1 VKLYFFKEKPM
12 KTGFKLFSLFTLL
25 AIFSMAIATPV
36 LAFDGRTGDDIV
48 IESDEVINDDLYV
61 TAENFTL
68 DGTIKGDLF
77 VMGNSITI
85 NGTVEGDLFAGGE
98 TIVINGTVNGDT
110 SIGGAALQLGETA
123 VLGEDLLAGGASLET
138 KDGSTTG
145 GDLLVGSGQTLLAGD
160 VAGDVF
166 AGTGA
171 LELRGEFGGDVTAEV
186 GDSTEDQPA
195 PSMYM
200 PNVKISL
207 PSVRPGFT
215 VSKDAVIKGDLVYTQ
230 SSDVTI
236 PSNVVA
242 GKITRNEPTTDIEYT
257 YVAPTAAEVA
267 MDWTFDLFR
276 TIATI
281 ILLGLLLGWL
291 APKFVNLLGEKIKD
305 TPIASVGWGV
315 VAWAAFFFTL
325 LLIVVVMVI
334 GALFFGV
341 LTLGGVSFW
350 IVLVGLLSIFALCTG
365 FGLVIFFLAQ
375 IVVAWLGG
383 KMILTRLNP
392 KLAESKIWPLVLG
405 AVLVALVTS
414 VPLVGP
420 VFSILIV
427 LAGLGAFWIW
437 GQEARQSRQIAVV

>member
-1 VKLYFFKEKPM
+1 VKLYFFKENPMKPM
-12 KTGFKLFSLFTLL
+12 FKFFSLFTLL
-25 AIFSMAIATPV
+25 AILSMAIATPA
-36 LAFDGRTGDDIV
+36 LAFDGRTGGDIV
-48 IESDEVINDDLYV
+48 IKADEVINDDLYV

-68 DGTIKGDLF
+68 DGTVKGDLF
-77 VMGNSITI
+77 VMGNTITI

-110 SIGGAALQLGETA
+110 RIGGAALQIGETA

-186 GDSTEDQPA
+186 GDAVEGQSA
-195 PSMYM
+195 PSIYM
-200 PNVKISL
+200 RDIEISL
-207 PSVRPGFT
+207 PSVKSGLT
-215 VSKDAVIKGDLVYTQ
+215 VSEDAVIKGDLVYTQ
-230 SSDVTI
+230 SSDLNI
-236 PSNVVA
+236 PSGVVA
-242 GKITRNEPTTDIEYT
+242 GKITRNEPAVDGEYT
-257 YVAPTAAEVA
+257 YVAPTAAELA

-291 APKFVNLLGEKIKD
+291 APKFVNLLGEKIQG

-315 VAWAAFFFTL
+315 VACAAVFFTL
-325 LLIVVVMVI
+325 LLILVTMII

-341 LTLGGVSFW
+341 LTLGWVSFW
-350 IVLVGLLSIFALCTG
+350 IILVGALSIFALGIG
-365 FGLVIFFLAQ
+365 FCLVIFFLAQ

-383 KMILTRLNP
+383 RMILNKLNP
-392 KLAESKIWPLVLG
+392 GLAESKVWPLVLG
-405 AVLVALVTS
+405 AVLVALLTS
-414 VPLVGP
+414 LPLVGP
-420 VFSILIV
+420 VLSILIV
-427 LAGLGAFWIW
+427 LAGLGALWIW
-437 GQEARQSRQIAVV
+437 GQEARQTRQIAVV

>member
-1 VKLYFFKEKPM
+1 M
-12 KTGFKLFSLFTLL
+12 KTRFKLFSLFTLL
-25 AIFSMAIATPV
+25 AILSMAIATPAM
-36 LAFDGRTGDDIV
+36 AFDGRSGDDIV
-48 IESDEVINDDLYV
+48 IEADEVIDDDLYV
-61 TAENFTL
+61 TAQNFTL
-68 DGTIKGDLF
+68 EGTVQGDLF
-77 VMGNSITI
+77 VMGETIII
-85 NGTVEGDLFAGGE
+85 NGTVEGDLFAGGQ

-110 SIGGAALQLGETA
+110 RIGGAALQLGETA

-186 GDSTEDQPA
+186 GDATEGEPA

-200 PNVKISL
+200 PNVKISI

-215 VSKDAVIKGDLVYTQ
+215 VSKDAIIKGDLVYTQ
-230 SSDVTI
+230 SSDISI

-242 GKITRNEPTTDIEYT
+242 GKITRNEPAVDVQNA
-257 YVAPTAAEVA
+257 YVPPTAAEVA
-267 MDWTFDLFR
+267 IDWTFDLFR

-291 APKFVNLLGEKIKD
+291 APKFVNLLGEKIQG
-305 TPIASVGWGV
+305 TPLASIGWGV
-315 VAWAAFFFTL
+315 VACAAFFFTL
-325 LLIVVVMVI
+325 LLIMVVMTI
-334 GALFFGV
+334 GAFFFGV

-350 IVLVGLLSIFALCTG
+350 IVLVGLLLIFALCIG

-383 KMILTRLNP
+383 KMVLNKLNP

-414 VPLVGP
+414 IPLVGW

-427 LAGLGAFWIW
+427 LAGLGSFWIW
-437 GQEARQSRQIAVV
+437 GQEARQVRQIAVV